1 MYLLLVD
8 HKLIS
13 SSDLKELID
22 QGSEETDVVN
32 CFSQETLLKV
42 ADKLMPDIVIID
54 FELVKGELAGLFDS
68 LRSKNKDAYIMALI
82 NSDYYDAL
90 NNAIELGGIDD
101 YMVKPIQK
109 EDLVARL
116 RIATRKK
123 KQLRRDSDESYR
135 YAAGEA
141 VESEEGGG
149 YQDYPVDAAS
159 ETTDQAQDRDE
170 FGDASEYADDD
181 QDILQYSGI
190 TEEDLLDTES
200 DHRADQESTGKDE
213 DIDLFEEEKPGEPEL
228 KFEPAEG
235 SEEQAE
241 EEIDFF
247 DDLDL
252 LGEQTE
258 QDKHEEME
266 MPEPEQE
273 QPYGPDEMDFD
284 STQGGGDQEVPDH
297 ETSRQIQFPEPDL
310 FDDTY
315 GTDQGEESL
324 PDEKQEEGEEDLL
337 ELFDDVDNIF
347 DAKAGPEEESP
358 DQDEEESLF
367 EEKAPDDSEP
377 APDVVRPADEF
388 LGKSKPEDQ
397 SEPTLPLA
405 EDKQFFDDLF
415 DDEPGAEKP
424 DEPGEGGAGFAT
436 IDQEPDREQEE
447 TLFKEEGSS
456 DPFPAAY
463 DDEAL
468 DEEDDE
474 DLYPSGP
481 QISQEEIRRKSSLP
495 GKSADEFLFGEDQED
510 ETEEPEDELEVQDSE
525 QYETESTEDDSG
537 FEDDDQE
544 EQEGQSRLRKTKKS
558 RGRFKD
564 FFSIFGNILFVILL
578 LVMAGLS
585 FFLIQ
590 SRITGGVPQ
599 VGGYQMYI
607 VLSGSMSPEFDT
619 GSLAFVREM
628 EPEQLVVGDI
638 ITFRS
643 PNNPESLTTHRIVE
657 IQRDD
662 GLRFITRGDANNV
675 NDPSPVPAENVV
687 GMVTF
692 TVPYVGY
699 LLNFVQTTQG
709 LILLIFVP
717 GVLIIV
723 FELNKILKYLTQ
735 GDNGNKRSRDGDY
748 NRLAED
754 KR

>member
-22 QGSEETDVVN
+22 QGFEETDVVN

-54 FELVKGELAGLFDS
+54 FDLVKGELAGLFDS
-68 LRSKNKDAYIMALI
+68 LRSKNKDAYVMALI

-109 EDLVARL
+109 EDLFARL

-123 KQLRRDSDESYR
+123 KQPRRDSDESYR

-141 VESEEGGG
+141 AESEEGGG

-159 ETTDQAQDRDE
+159 ETIDQAQDRDE

-190 TEEDLLDTES
+190 TEEDLLDTEP
-200 DHRADQESTGKDE
+200 DHRAEQESTGKNE
-213 DIDLFEEEKPGEPEL
+213 DIGLFEEDKPDEQEL
-228 KFEPAEG
+228 KFGPDED

-241 EEIDFF
+241 EKIDFF
-247 DDLDL
+247 EDLDL

-258 QDKHEEME
+258 QDKHEAEEMD
-266 MPEPEQE
+266 EPEQE
-273 QPYGPDEMDFD
+273 QTYEPDEADFG
-284 STQGGGDQEVPDH
+284 STREGGDQEVPDH
-297 ETSRQIQFPEPDL
+297 EPPRQIQFPEPDL
-310 FDDTY
+310 FEDPY
-315 GTDQGEESL
+315 GTDQGEEYL
-324 PDEKQEEGEEDLL
+324 PDKKQEAGEEDLL
-337 ELFDDVDNIF
+337 KLFDDVDNIF
-347 DAKAGPEEESP
+347 DTKAGPEEEYP
-358 DQDEEESLF
+358 ARDEGESLF

-388 LGKSKPEDQ
+388 LGKSKPEDH

-405 EDKQFFDDLF
+405 EDKKFFDDLF

-424 DEPGEGGAGFAT
+424 DEPGEGEADFT
-436 IDQEPDREQEE
+436 TLDQEQDRGQEE

-456 DPFPAAY
+456 GPFPAAY
-463 DDEAL
+463 EEAFS
-468 DEEDDE
+468 EEDDE
-474 DLYPSGP
+474 DLYPRGP
-481 QISQEEIRRKSSLP
+481 QMSQEEIRRKSSLP
-495 GKSADEFLFGEDQED
+495 GKSADEFLFGENQED
-510 ETEEPEDELEVQDSE
+510 ETEKSADEPEVQDSE
-525 QYETESTEDDSG
+525 HYETGSTGDYSG

-558 RGRFKD
+558 RGRFKG

-599 VGGYQMYI
+599 VAGYQMYI

-619 GSLAFVREM
+619 GSLAFVRET
-628 EPEQLVVGDI
+628 EPEQLVVGDV
-638 ITFRS
+638 ITFRN
-643 PNNPESLTTHRIVE
+643 PNNPESLTTHRVVE

-675 NDPSPVPAENVV
+675 NDPNPVPAENVV

-748 NRLAED
+748 GRIAEGE
-754 KR
+754 R